1 MHHILAYVLSNYEP
15 PAENV
20 NFQNLYMY
28 YKCTQGPAR
37 RDYRLHFY
45 VYLYVYDVV
54 NPYLMFAQSYFIQIL
69 RIPSQCWALRAYLR
83 IFVGHICGIPTQRV
97 GAIYLCM

>member
-1 MHHILAYVLSNYEP
+1 MHTGSCAP
-15 PAENV
+15 
-20 NFQNLYMY
+20 
-28 YKCTQGPAR
+28 
-37 RDYRLHFY
+37 RLPITF
-45 VYLYVYDVV
+45 LCICMYVYDVV